1 MRDAASRQGPPGPA
15 RVVREL
21 TRHHDGS
28 LHDTTAHR
36 PVSLGELA
44 DDVRAGATFRA
55 RDAATN
61 RDCTYQVL
69 ATVLAGAL
77 SWIPAPLGH
86 GAVPS
91 ATIATLLAPE
101 RS

>member
-1 MRDAASRQGPPGPA
+1 MCDAALRHEPPGPGRA
-15 RVVREL
+15 AREL

-28 LHDTTAHR
+28 LYDIAAHR

-77 SWIPAPLGH
+77 SWIPAPFGH

-91 ATIATLLAPE
+91 ATIATLLGSE